1 MPLLKLD
8 AGRLYDKFVGE
19 SEKNFR
25 KAISLAESMAPAVLW
40 IDEIEKSLGAT
51 GSDSDGGLSR
61 RMFGFFLTWMQE
73 KSQEVFVVA
82 TANDISQIPPEL
94 LRKGRFDEIFYV
106 DLPDLQERGAIFR
119 IHLMLRKQDP
129 SHFDMPT
136 LLQASEGYSGAEI
149 EQAVVA
155 ALYRALYVEKPLD
168 TELLVQEIQ
177 GMIPLS
183 VSRQEHLKQLRN
195 LAQDRFMSAR

>member
-1 MPLLKLD
+1 M
-8 AGRLYDKFVGE
+8 
-19 SEKNFR
+19 
-25 KAISLAESMAPAVLW
+25 
-40 IDEIEKSLGAT
+40 
-51 GSDSDGGLSR
+51 
-61 RMFGFFLTWMQE
+61 
-73 KSQEVFVVA
+73 
-82 TANDISQIPPEL
+82 
-94 LRKGRFDEIFYV
+94 

-183 VSRQEHLKQLRN
+183 ISRQEHLKQLRN